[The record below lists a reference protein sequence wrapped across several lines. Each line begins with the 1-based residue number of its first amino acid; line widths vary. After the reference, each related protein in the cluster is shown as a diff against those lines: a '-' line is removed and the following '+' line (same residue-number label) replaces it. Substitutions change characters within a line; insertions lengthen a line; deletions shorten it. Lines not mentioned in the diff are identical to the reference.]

1 MTEDFASTLR
11 RGSEELAAVCGGAF
25 AVTGHSRQDA
35 PPESVVGPPAPDTS
49 TTPPVTSTTPPDGTA
64 EPSGAASHEP
74 AAGSPTAGAAGSAT
88 RRAPSRRRPV
98 PPRASWCSSRTRGRG
113 EVLHRGRGRR
123 VDLRRHRRVPA
134 RSPGLCRRARDP
146 GAARRALGRLPRPAV
161 TRRKARPAS
170 RGACRTAPTR
180 VPSPGVVIRPRWPA
194 GNRPSAVPAVR
205 LVGDPL
211 DEGAAER
218 GEPVLRRCARAQWR
232 RTAGVGVVELALD
245 VVEQGE
251 QQSVAVAE
259 PAEERALADARH
271 PTRWM
276 AGTPSSGRIGETR
289 PRHLYLGPRH
299 RAARAGRGPGMSQGF
314 RGRTRSRVSRTTV
327 KPADR

>member
-1 MTEDFASTLR
+1 MRRCLR
-11 RGSEELAAVCGGAF
+11 RHRAFPPGRAARV
-25 AVTGHSRQDA
+25 RRR
-35 PPESVVGPPAPDTS
+35 
-49 TTPPVTSTTPPDGTA
+49 
-64 EPSGAASHEP
+64 PSGAGHVDDSTGHVHDSAGRDRGAVRRGLARACGGFPYGRCGGVGHAAS
-74 AAGSPTAGAAGSAT
+74 SFTPTAGAAESELVQLQDEGA
-88 RRAPSRRRPV
+88 RRSTS
-98 PPRASWCSSRTRGRG
+98 PRARTARGPSSPPT
-113 EVLHRGRGRR
+113 
-123 VDLRRHRRVPA
+123 VPA

-194 GNRPSAVPAVR
+194 GNRSSAVPAVR

-271 PTRWM
+271 PTRRM
-276 AGTPSSGRIGETR
+276 AGTPSSGRIGET
-289 PRHLYLGPRH
+289 GPL
-299 RAARAGRGPGMSQGF
+299 
-314 RGRTRSRVSRTTV
+314 
-327 KPADR
+327 